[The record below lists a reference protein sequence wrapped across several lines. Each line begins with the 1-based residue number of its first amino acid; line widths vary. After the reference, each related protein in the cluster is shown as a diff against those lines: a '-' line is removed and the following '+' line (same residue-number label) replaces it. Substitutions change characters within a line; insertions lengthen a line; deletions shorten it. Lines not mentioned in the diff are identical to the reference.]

1 MKIRSLVRSNVRS
14 LTAYQAKDI
23 PCRIKLDA
31 NESPFGPA
39 GRDLARIKKR
49 LGELA
54 LNRYPDPEL
63 RELRKL
69 LARKYRVKAG
79 RLLFGNGSDE
89 LISMLITTF
98 GGPVLYPVPTFSMYG
113 IIAKGLG
120 QKVLEVRLDNKF
132 DIDVERMLGAVKK
145 HKPKLAFLSTP
156 NNPTGNCYSKEHV
169 TEIIKESPGIVVVDE
184 AYLDFSGQG
193 SFLPMLKRYPN
204 LVVMKTL
211 SKVGLAALRLGILI
225 ASEEIVSEVNKV
237 RLPFNIN
244 SLSQACAMEVLGNAG
259 LMNRWTGSIA
269 RERDRLMGDMA
280 SIRGVRV
287 LPSEANFILFKV
299 NDPGGVY
306 RKLLKRGIL
315 VRNLNGVVRGALRVT
330 VGSPDENTAFLDA
343 LQAVMK

>member
-1 MKIRSLVRSNVRS
+1 MKIKSLVRPNVRS

-49 LGELA
+49 LGGLA

-63 RELRKL
+63 RELRSI

-113 IIAKGLG
+113 IIARGLG
-120 QKVLEVRLDNKF
+120 QKVVEVRLDNKY
-132 DIDVERMLGAVKK
+132 DIELERTVSAIRKN
-145 HKPKLAFLSTP
+145 KPKLVFLSTP
-156 NNPTGNCYSKEHV
+156 NNPTGNYYSKERV
-169 TEIIKESPGIVVVDE
+169 TEIIKKSPGIVVVDE
-184 AYLDFSGQG
+184 AYLDFSGRR
-193 SFLPMLKRYPN
+193 SFLPVLKKYPN
-204 LVVMKTL
+204 LVIMKTL
-211 SKVGLAALRLGILI
+211 SKVGLAALRLGILV
-225 ASEEIVSEVNKV
+225 ASEEIVTEVNKV

-244 SLSQACAMEVLGNAG
+244 ALSQACAMEVLGNAG
-259 LMNRWTGSIA
+259 LVDGWTSRIA
-269 RERDRLMGDMA
+269 RERDRMMRDMA
-280 SIRGVRV
+280 LIRGVSV
-287 LPSEANFILFKV
+287 SPSEANFIFFKV
-299 NDPGGVY
+299 NDPADIY
-306 RKLLKRGIL
+306 RRLLKQGIL

-330 VGSPDENTAFLDA
+330 VGSPDENSAFLDA
-343 LQAVMK
+343 LQAVMT